1 LRGPGGSVNG
11 RSGHQNLEIPKQGEN
26 LMSLK
31 IYWCRFALPV
41 GVGLALF
48 VTAGR
53 NAQPL
58 PQQPSTAPAEVKI
71 DNFTYSPVT
80 VTVATGTAVKW
91 TNRDDIPHTVVSE
104 DKTTFKSKAL
114 DTDDSFSYTFTKPG
128 TYTYFCSIHPKM
140 TAKVVVQ

>member
-1 LRGPGGSVNG
+1 MR
-11 RSGHQNLEIPKQGEN
+11 
-26 LMSLK
+26 LK
-31 IYWCRFALPV
+31 MYWCRFALPV

-48 VTAGR
+48 VTVGR

-58 PQQPSTAPAEVKI
+58 PQQPSSSSVDVKI

-80 VTVATGTAVKW
+80 VTVATGTTVKW

-104 DKTTFKSKAL
+104 DKSTFKSKAL

>member
-1 LRGPGGSVNG
+1 MR
-11 RSGHQNLEIPKQGEN
+11 
-26 LMSLK
+26 LK
-31 IYWCRFALPV
+31 MYWCRFALPV

-53 NAQPL
+53 KAQPL
-58 PQQPSTAPAEVKI
+58 PQQPSSAVDVKI

-80 VTVATGTAVKW
+80 VTVATGTTVKW

-104 DKTTFKSKAL
+104 DKSTFKSKAL